1 MPGAGAIPVVSTLF
15 KEVPQSLKRLARL
28 DFCQSELSLAFA
40 VGGIIW
46 LRGIC
51 TRHFFT
57 PKEGIMARPI
67 EATPVL
73 KGKDA
78 VAFIKAVENPK
89 PFTPPVIDMDRLNKR
104 VEKYLADRGKK

>member
-1 MPGAGAIPVVSTLF
+1 
-15 KEVPQSLKRLARL
+15 
-28 DFCQSELSLAFA
+28 
-40 VGGIIW
+40 
-46 LRGIC
+46 
-51 TRHFFT
+51 
-57 PKEGIMARPI
+57 MARPI

-73 KGKDA
+73 TGKDA